1 MPKIKT
7 KSACKGRFRI
17 TGAGRIKF
25 KHTGK
30 SHFMTRRSKVQIRDK
45 RKDGFVSDGVSKFVL
60 KNFLSYFKKLRK
72 VL

>member
-7 KSACKGRFRI
+7 KRACKERFRI
-17 TGAGRIKF
+17 TGTGKIKF
-25 KHTGK
+25 KHSGK

-45 RKDGFVSDGVSKFVL
+45 RKDGYVSKGVSRFVL